1 MEEIN
6 LNELMN
12 FFYSK
17 KIIIAIILLITLII
31 GNIYGLFIVK
41 PMYSSDTSI
50 YFNNNNVNDYQ
61 LNKSLMSTYSV
72 IVKSRNVVN
81 QVKNNLNLDLN
92 VDELSKNISVSSI
105 DDSDIIKIKVVDTNP
120 KRAAKI
126 ADELTNIFIK
136 ERKEKYKLG
145 NASVLDKAQVAE
157 SPYNREVLKNNIIY
171 IFVGIIISFTL
182 VFILFYFDTTIKTGE
197 EIEDKLHLTILGTV
211 PVAKNN

>member
-182 VFILFYFDTTIKTGE
+182 VFILFYFDTTIKTSE
-197 EIEDKLHLTILGTV
+197 EIEEKLHLTILGTV

>member
-171 IFVGIIISFTL
+171 IFIGIIISFTL